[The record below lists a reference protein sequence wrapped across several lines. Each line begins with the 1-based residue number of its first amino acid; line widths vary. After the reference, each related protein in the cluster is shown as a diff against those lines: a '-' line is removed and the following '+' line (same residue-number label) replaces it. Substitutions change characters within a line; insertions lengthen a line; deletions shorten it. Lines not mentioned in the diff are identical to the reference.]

1 MEKIMV
7 EGYSSQVHIHATN
20 FYSNTASVKGD
31 DVFIFDGMVTV
42 QETCPPIDWTG
53 NPSPSSNLDIY
64 NYLGTLGSDTTNSYT
79 GGTCQFCSPGQTVP
93 LAAPSFSSSTCQ
105 ICEAGKFSQGKGWHD
120 CFECALGKF
129 AAAGAA
135 KYTNKHKHKT
145 CSYCAAGTF
154 TDYRGAVVCTF
165 CSGGQYSGV
174 DGASACSNCDRG
186 KFSNPGATSCET
198 CEHTEGFVAKGEGN
212 NNCEYC
218 GIGKYANLLTH
229 ECKPCVLGKY
239 SVGGVNECLDCESGK
254 FNLNDG
260 ASSCSPEGQYSS
272 SVGAATCST
281 APAGKKPTS
290 NRQGTE
296 NCPPGTFSAGGKTE
310 CVQYESGKFSSEGAV
325 GCSQCEPGEVPVA
338 TLVKNARWY
347 TSTDQ
352 TECLLCP
359 AGRISGV
366 SASSCTV
373 CEEGKYAENEGNT
386 ECKFCDDDEM
396 LVGST
401 TLQNGTTSA
410 NGCICPTGEY
420 VQFSENTCQKEP
432 EGVETTIDAMTVKT
446 LNVKEG
452 YWRTNASSFEVLPC
466 LSPEHC
472 LGGPNPAY
480 QCKEGHTG
488 PLCAVCQDGFASTG
502 SGMFFKCSTCE
513 GGDAT
518 TTIAIGFGAFLT
530 CCCIRKKKKKG
541 REGNDDD
548 DDRTGL
554 SSNDSLAANTNRV
567 NKKLSKIDSIL
578 PFYTNARPYGKS
590 CSLTVEFFNMMPLGC
605 VINRNFHH
613 ALMVYTLVRFLT
625 GVAMMTAYVI
635 LKRLRKVEASNTVY
649 GWFLFTT
656 FLILPSVSTKLF
668 STFACRI
675 SDGSYGSYLKVDYSI
690 NCASDEHKFYEAY
703 AVIFI
708 IIYMIGVPALCA
720 WNLWKDRH
728 LLDPGQEQLADIH
741 GEELGMKM
749 AIEERERLEEE
760 HLDIKSLAFLYD
772 SYEPQYYW
780 FEVVETLK
788 KLILTGGLV
797 VLGPGTL
804 NQIVISMIICLGSMR
819 VFSGCEPYI
828 NYDVDVFSEMAQWQ
842 IFFVMLV
849 ALLLGFSGISQGDYK
864 IMDEDVFDMIL
875 LLTQGLAPAVFVII
889 ILIKGKDAA
898 DVLVR
903 KVTKSMSGDKGGEES
918 GEESGLE
925 LAEVNRGVVLGVE
938 LGGLEVKSPFA
949 EEQ

>member
-229 ECKPCVLGKY
+229 ECKPCVLEFGSTTCLSCEDGFYSFEAGTSTCYTCAPGK
-239 SVGGVNECLDCESGK
+239 
-254 FNLNDG
+254 
-260 ASSCSPEGQYSS
+260 
-272 SVGAATCST
+272 
-281 APAGKKPTS
+281 
-290 NRQGTE
+290 
-296 NCPPGTFSAGGKTE
+296 
-310 CVQYESGKFSSEGAV
+310 
-325 GCSQCEPGEVPVA
+325 
-338 TLVKNARWY
+338 Y

-366 SASSCTV
+366 SVSSCTV

-668 STFACRI
+668 STLACRI